1 MIHSMTGFG
10 KGSVVTSKI
19 SVEAEVKSVNSRYL
33 EVFIKLPQFLSHRE
47 YELRELVK
55 DKIKRGKINISIQIK
70 RDTTLNGSSAFDE
83 EKLKSYLKVLK
94 QIKKAANLSEEIK
107 LEHLLNNKE
116 FIASSDYDLS
126 ETEFNKVKKSVN
138 TALNNLQI
146 MKRNEGRELAKDL
159 TKRIHLIE
167 KNVTEIGSKSKN
179 SINDY
184 YGKLKERVAELLD
197 DNKISEERLN
207 LELAI
212 IADKADITEE
222 RVRLKSHLKFFTEC
236 IKKETEPGRKLN
248 FLCQEMNREANT
260 ISSKSISTSI
270 THQVVIIKEE
280 IEKIREQIQNIE

>member
-1 MIHSMTGFG
+1 MTGFG

-146 MKRNEGRELAKDL
+146 MKRNEGRELTKDL

-167 KNVTEIGSKSKN
+167 KNVNEIGSKAKN

-236 IKKETEPGRKLN
+236 INKETEPGRKLN

>member
-10 KGSVVTSKI
+10 KGSIVTRKI
-19 SVEAEVKSVNSRYL
+19 TIEAEVKSGNSRYL
-33 EVFIKLPQFLSHRE
+33 EMFIKLPQFLSHKE

-55 DKIKRGKINISIQIK
+55 DKIKRGKINIFIQIK

-94 QIKKAANLSEEIK
+94 QIKKTANLSEGIK

-126 ETEFNKVKKSVN
+126 EAEFNKLKKSLN

-146 MKRNEGRELAKDL
+146 MKKNEGRELAKDL
-159 TKRIHLIE
+159 IKRIRFIE
-167 KNVTEIGSKSKN
+167 NNVNEIVNESKN

-184 YGKLKERVAELLD
+184 YGKLKERITELLD
-197 DNKISEERLN
+197 DSKISEERLN
-207 LELAI
+207 LELAL

-222 RVRLKSHLKFFTEC
+222 SVRLKSHLKFFIEC
-236 IKKETEPGRKLN
+236 IKKEAEPGRKLN

-260 ISSKSISTSI
+260 ISSKSISISI
-270 THQVVIIKEE
+270 THKVVLIKEE